1 MTFTIQADLDE
12 NSAEPYL
19 KGLYFIKTPPR
30 ENNILS
36 DLLRLSEKHLDLVEK
51 KAELPSL

>member
-36 DLLRLSEKHLDLVEK
+36 DLLRLSEKHLHLVEK